1 MRPAEFRAGHVAIGA
16 STAAIA
22 ERAGVHSNTV
32 WRWEDEGREADV
44 PERAQEVMRE
54 MLAAFDSAA
63 DRLAEEAVNSGQG
76 YVPWHTDADTFA
88 RMFPELAGWGGTT
101 QQQLVVAVQ
110 QRLLMPVEYER

>member
-32 WRWEDEGREADV
+32 WRWEDEDREADV
-44 PERAQEVMRE
+44 PERAEQTMRE
-54 MLAAFDSAA
+54 MLAEFDAA
-63 DRLAEEAVNSGQG
+63 VDDLAARTNRIGRG

-88 RMFPELAGWGGTT
+88 RMYPGLAEWGGTT